1 MLNTDYLGVLYHIHI
16 TGSNLRIFHIVEP
29 DISLGP
35 SKQVCLG
42 TFNGS
47 RNQKKTLGTKKRAK
61 NDVSSLMIVGS
72 PQSVENVVIHWLS
85 TFHVAPLAQLPII
98 SVLVIESIN
107 LLVVLPAHAGVIIL

>member
-47 RNQKKTLGTKKRAK
+47 RIKRRHWGPK
-61 NDVSSLMIVGS
+61 NAPRMT
-72 PQSVENVVIHWLS
+72 SVR
-85 TFHVAPLAQLPII
+85 
-98 SVLVIESIN
+98 
-107 LLVVLPAHAGVIIL
+107 